1 MVMMAARQ
9 RMLSQRPTQPLAT
22 ATAATAAAAAA
33 AAAVDTTVH
42 RSTPFCNSLP
52 GSA

>member
-22 ATAATAAAAAA
+22 ATAAAA